1 MALLKLSQIPTVAIV
16 FPPLSAIVGC
26 CTTFVVH
33 ICSFLQHYLQF
44 FIAASIFF
52 VTANRAEGRPR
63 RPRNHGCRCSGC
75 NLKTRCQK
83 KEKTQT

>member
-16 FPPLSAIVGC
+16 LPPLTAIVGC
-26 CTTFVVH
+26 CTTFVAH
-33 ICSFLQHYLQF
+33 ICSFLQDYLPF
-44 FIAASIFF
+44 LFVAFIIF

-75 NLKTRCQK
+75 NLKTH
-83 KEKTQT
+83 T